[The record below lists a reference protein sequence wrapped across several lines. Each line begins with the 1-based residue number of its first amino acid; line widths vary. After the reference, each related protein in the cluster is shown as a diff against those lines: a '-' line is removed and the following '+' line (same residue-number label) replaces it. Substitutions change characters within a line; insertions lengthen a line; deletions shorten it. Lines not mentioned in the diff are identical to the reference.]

1 MPSEDIHKNDTD
13 SCNTNTLMQE
23 LDTAIQ
29 DIAESNSKQ
38 PKKEKSSSI
47 QSDNEICEA
56 HNPKNPST
64 PDETKKKKKNKN
76 EKSKK
81 KNRNMLSAKNLFKN

>member
-1 MPSEDIHKNDTD
+1 MGEIFCYIKTVFLNKWREEISNSMPSEDIHKNDTD

-47 QSDNEICEA
+47 QSDNEIC
-56 HNPKNPST
+56 
-64 PDETKKKKKNKN
+64 
-76 EKSKK
+76 
-81 KNRNMLSAKNLFKN
+81 